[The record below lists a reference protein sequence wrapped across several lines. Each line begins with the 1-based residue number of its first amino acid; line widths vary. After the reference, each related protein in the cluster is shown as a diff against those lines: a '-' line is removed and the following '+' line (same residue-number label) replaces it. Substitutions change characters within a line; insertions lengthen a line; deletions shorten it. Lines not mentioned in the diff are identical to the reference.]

1 VQDLDLC
8 VLPQIAQER
17 TITWLAP
24 AVWADERVVALW
36 LGGSLARG
44 EGDAYSDIDLR
55 VAVDPADLEHWR
67 AMDTQA
73 LTGGQVAGGH
83 TFALGEDALIHH
95 LLLRNGDI
103 VDLLVQ
109 TTVRPPNVEPLLVL
123 GCRDEAFAGTLQA
136 CNRVEPEPHNPV
148 TAEGVRELTVAFWV
162 NSHKHRKV
170 LHRRLDLMIPSGLY
184 HSWLMLMRLWYI
196 QATGEDTSAY
206 HFSGIHGLTQLV
218 RSVEG
223 LEGLD
228 AQAVVGVPGRTREE
242 IYTAIEI
249 HQEAAA
255 RVGPLLAERY
265 AFEYPLELERMVH
278 AQWRAFR
285 ESE

>member
-1 VQDLDLC
+1 M
-8 VLPQIAQER
+8 AQASTVAELVSV
-17 TITWLAP
+17 I
-24 AVWADERVVALW
+24 WADERVVALW

-44 EGDAYSDIDLR
+44 AGDAYSDIDLR
-55 VAVDPADLEHWR
+55 VAVDPADLERWR
-67 AMDTQA
+67 AIDTQA

-95 LLLRNGDI
+95 LLLLNGDI
-103 VDLLVQ
+103 VDLLIQ
-109 TTVRPPNVEPLLVL
+109 TTARTPNVEPMLML

-136 CNRVEPEPHNPV
+136 SNRVEPESRNPA
-148 TAEGVRELTVAFWV
+148 TAEGVRELIVAFWV

-206 HFSGIHGLTQLV
+206 HFAGIHGLTQLV

-223 LEGLD
+223 LQGVD
-228 AQAVVGVPGRTREE
+228 ARAVSSIWGRTREE
-242 IYTAIEI
+242 IYAAIEI
-249 HQEAAA
+249 HQEAAT

-265 AFEYPLELERMVH
+265 GFEYPLALERVVRTLWH
-278 AQWRAFR
+278 AFR

>member
-1 VQDLDLC
+1 MTSLDLDI
-8 VLPQIAQER
+8 LPAMAQER
-17 TITWLAP
+17 TISWLAP
-24 AVWADERVVALW
+24 ALWADERVVALW

-44 EGDAYSDIDLR
+44 AGDDYSDIDLR
-55 VAVDPADLEHWR
+55 VAVDSAELEAWR
-67 AMDTQA
+67 ARDTQA
-73 LTGGQVAGGH
+73 LTGGQVVGGH

-95 LLLRNGDI
+95 LLLLNGDI
-103 VDLLVQ
+103 VDLLIQ
-109 TTVRPPNVEPLLVL
+109 TTARPPNIEPLVVL
-123 GCRDEAFAGTLQA
+123 GCRDETFAGTLQA
-136 CNRVEPEPHNPV
+136 QNRVEVEPRNPAI
-148 TAEGVRELTVAFWV
+148 AEGVRELIVAFWV

-170 LHRRLDLMIPSGLY
+170 LRRRLDLMIPSGLY

-223 LEGLD
+223 LAGVN
-228 AQAVVGVPGRTREE
+228 AQAVAGVPGRTRAE
-242 IYTAIEI
+242 IYAAIEI

-265 AFEYPLELERMVH
+265 EFDYPVALERMVR

-285 ESE
+285 ENE

>member
-1 VQDLDLC
+1 VPNLDLS
-8 VLPQIAQER
+8 VLPQMAQTR
-17 TITWLAP
+17 TISWLAP
-24 AVWADERVVALW
+24 ALWADEQVVALW
-36 LGGSLARG
+36 LGGSLACG

-55 VAVDPADLEHWR
+55 VAVDPADLEAWR
-67 AMDTQA
+67 ALDTQA

-95 LLLRNGDI
+95 LLLLNGDI
-103 VDLLVQ
+103 VDLLIQ
-109 TTVRPPNVEPLLVL
+109 TTARPPDAEPLLTI
-123 GCRDEAFAGTLQA
+123 GCRDEAFAETLRAQ
-136 CNRVEPEPHNPV
+136 NHVEEEPHNPA
-148 TAEGVRELTVAFWV
+148 TAEGAWELIVAFWV

-206 HFSGIHGLTQLV
+206 HFSGIHGLTKLV

-223 LEGLD
+223 LEGVD
-228 AQAVVGVPGRTREE
+228 AQAVAGVPGRTREE
-242 IYTAIEI
+242 IYAAIEI

-255 RVGPLLAERY
+255 CVGPLLAERY
-265 AFEYPLELERMVH
+265 RFEYPLALERMVR

>member
-1 VQDLDLC
+1 MLDLDLA
-8 VLPQIAQER
+8 VLPQMAQAR
-17 TITWLAP
+17 TIAELAP
-24 AVWADERVVALW
+24 VVWANATVVALW

-44 EGDAYSDIDLR
+44 DGDIYSDIDLR
-55 VAVDPADLEHWR
+55 VAIDPADLETWR

-83 TFALGEDALIHH
+83 TFPLGEDALIHH
-95 LLLRNGDI
+95 LLLLNSDI

-109 TTVRPPNVEPLLVL
+109 TTARLPNVEPLLTL
-123 GCRDEAFAGTLQA
+123 GCRDEAFGRTLQEH
-136 CNRVEPEPHNPV
+136 NRVEPEPHNPA
-148 TAEGVRELTVAFWV
+148 TAEGVRELIVAFWV

-170 LHRRLDLMIPSGLY
+170 LHRRLHLMIPSGLY

-218 RSVEG
+218 RNVEG
-223 LEGLD
+223 LEGVD
-228 AQAVVGVPGRTREE
+228 AR
-242 IYTAIEI
+242 
-249 HQEAAA
+249 AAA

-265 AFEYPLELERMVH
+265 GFEYPLELERMVR
-278 AQWRAFR
+278 AQWRSFR
-285 ESE
+285 ETE

>member
-1 VQDLDLC
+1 MPDLDLG
-8 VLPQIAQER
+8 VLPQMAQAR
-17 TITWLAP
+17 TISWLAP
-24 AVWADERVVALW
+24 AIWADERAVALW

-44 EGDAYSDIDLR
+44 DGDTYSDIDLR
-55 VAVDPADLEHWR
+55 VAVDPADLETWR

-73 LTGGQVAGGH
+73 LLGGRVVGGH
-83 TFALGEDALIHH
+83 TFALGVDALIHH
-95 LLLRNGDI
+95 LVLLNGDI

-109 TTVRPPNVEPLLVL
+109 TTARPPNIEPLLLL
-123 GCRDEAFAGTLQA
+123 GCRSAAFTATLQA
-136 CNRVEPEPHNPV
+136 HNRVEPEPQHPAAV
-148 TAEGVRELTVAFWV
+148 EGVRELIVAFWV

-206 HFSGIHGLTQLV
+206 HFSGIHGLTQLE

-265 AFEYPLELERMVH
+265 GFKYPLELERVVH

>member
-1 VQDLDLC
+1 VPELDLG
-8 VLPQIAQER
+8 VLPEMAQAR
-17 TITWLAP
+17 TIAELVP
-24 AVWADERVVALW
+24 AIWADERVVALW

-44 EGDAYSDIDLR
+44 DGDIYSDIDLR
-55 VAVDPADLEHWR
+55 VAVDPADLETWR

-73 LTGGQVAGGH
+73 LTGGQVAGGQS
-83 TFALGEDALIHH
+83 FQLGEDALIHH
-95 LLLRNGDI
+95 LLLLNGDI

-109 TTVRPPNVEPLLVL
+109 TTARTPNGEPLLTL
-123 GCRDEAFAGTLQA
+123 GCRDEAFARILQA
-136 CNRVEPEPHNPV
+136 QNHAKEEPHLPAS
-148 TAEGVRELTVAFWV
+148 AEGVRELIVAFWV

-223 LEGLD
+223 LEDVD
-228 AQAVVGVPGRTREE
+228 ARAVAGVPGRTREE
-242 IYTAIEI
+242 IYAAIEI

-265 AFEYPLELERMVH
+265 EFAYPLELERMVR